1 MRVTAFLLCL
11 LLSVSAIAQKQL
23 PVQYTMT
30 KEQYEAERQKILDA
44 INETQQQLDAI
55 KNDKKAT
62 MSQLRALQNKLADRQ
77 RLIGNINQQLDNID
91 NTIKTSSTEV
101 GTLKQ
106 RLEVLKVRYA
116 QSIRYAYETRSS
128 YDMLAFLFSSN
139 SFNDAMR
146 RMKYLKKFR
155 EFRKQQV
162 EQIRITENQLQHKIG
177 VLNAEKAQKDELL
190 VNQVQQKQVL
200 VKETDEQNKVIQDLK
215 GKESQLLKEIE
226 KNRKTAARID
236 NAIKTMIER
245 EIKRV
250 ADEERKKAELAAK
263 TNAPAKPTAPTKPGK
278 PNVTEAP
285 VAGNNPSVAPRTHEN
300 KTEVQ
305 PLLVTPTDV
314 ALSANFEGNKG
325 KLYWPVEKGYI
336 SDHFGVHPH
345 PVEHQVMV
353 NNSGIDIQTA
363 PGSTARVVF
372 DGEVT
377 NIFSPGENYSIMV
390 KHANFFTVYNNLTN
404 VQVTKGQQVS
414 VKQVLG
420 TVAENSEGIPTV
432 NFQIWKVTSKGTT
445 TLNPE
450 QWIGKAR

>member
-1 MRVTAFLLCL
+1 MRLASLVLCL
-11 LLSVSAIAQKQL
+11 LLCVSGLAQQKQ
-23 PVQYTMT
+23 VVGYTIS
-30 KEQYEAERQKILDA
+30 KEQLEEDRKKYLEAIK
-44 INETQQQLDAI
+44 ETQDQLDAI

-101 GTLKQ
+101 GSLKQ
-106 RLEVLKVRYA
+106 RLELLKVRYA

-155 EFRKQQV
+155 EFRKEQV

-190 VNQVQQKQVL
+190 TSQVQQKQVL

-226 KNRKTAARID
+226 KNRKNARKID
-236 NAIKTMIER
+236 NAIQNIIDR
-245 EIKRV
+245 EIKK
-250 ADEERKKAELAAK
+250 AEEEERKKAALAAK
-263 TNAPAKPTAPTKPGK
+263 AAAAPTKPVAATK
-278 PNVTEAP
+278 PGTVEPPANN
-285 VAGNNPSVAPRTHEN
+285 NNPPVVNPRNREP
-300 KTEVQ
+300 KGEAQ
-305 PLLVTPTDV
+305 PLLLTPTDV

-345 PVEHQVMV
+345 PVEKQVMID
-353 NNSGIDIQTA
+353 NDGIDIQTA
-363 PGSTARVVF
+363 PGSEARAVF
-372 DGEVT
+372 DGVVT
-377 NIFSPGENYSIMV
+377 SVFSVGDNSIV
-390 KHANFFTVYNNLTN
+390 VIQHANYFTVYNNLTN
-404 VQVTKGQQVS
+404 VTVKKDDHVT
-414 VKQVLG
+414 VKQRLG
-420 TVAENSEGIPTV
+420 TVANNDEGIPTIK
-432 NFQIWKVTSKGTT
+432 FQVWKAVKGKSVK
-445 TLNPE
+445 LNPE
-450 QWIGKAR
+450 QWIGRAR

>member
-1 MRVTAFLLCL
+1 MRITAFLLCL
-11 LLSVSAIAQKQL
+11 LLSVTAIAQKQL

-101 GTLKQ
+101 GSLKQ
-106 RLEVLKVRYA
+106 QLERLKIRYA

-128 YDMLAFLFSSN
+128 YDMLAFLFSSSN
-139 SFNDAMR
+139 FNDAMR

-190 VNQVQQKQVL
+190 VSQVQQKQVL

-250 ADEERKKAELAAK
+250 AEEERKKAELAAK
-263 TNAPAKPTAPTKPGK
+263 TAAPAKPANPTKPGA
-278 PNVTEAP
+278 TEAP
-285 VAGNNPSVAPRTHEN
+285 SANNNPPANPRTREP
-300 KTEVQ
+300 KTEIQ
-305 PLLVTPTDV
+305 PLLSTPTDV

-345 PVEHQVMV
+345 AVEKQVMV
-353 NNSGIDIQTA
+353 KNSGIDIQTA
-363 PGSTARVVF
+363 PGAAARAVF
-372 DGEVT
+372 DGVVT
-377 NIFSPGENYSIMV
+377 NIFSTGENYSVMI
-390 KHANFFTVYNNLTN
+390 KHANYFTVYNNLID
-404 VQVTKGQQVS
+404 VQVKKDQPVT
-414 VKQVLG
+414 VKQTLG
-420 TVAENSEGIPTV
+420 SVGNNDDGIPTV
-432 NFQIWKVTSKGTT
+432 NFQIWKVGSKGATT

-450 QWIGKAR
+450 QWIGRAH

>member
-11 LLSVSAIAQKQL
+11 LLSVTAIAQKQL

-101 GTLKQ
+101 GSLKQ
-106 RLEVLKVRYA
+106 QLERLKIRYA

-128 YDMLAFLFSSN
+128 YDMLAFLFSSS

-190 VNQVQQKQVL
+190 VSQVQQKQVL

-226 KNRKTAARID
+226 KNRKTAARIS
-236 NAIKTMIER
+236 NAINTMIER
-245 EIKRV
+245 EIKK
-250 ADEERKKAELAAK
+250 AEEEERKKAELAAK
-263 TNAPAKPTAPTKPGK
+263 ANAPAKPAASTKPAK
-278 PNVTEAP
+278 PGAPEGVTSNEP
-285 VAGNNPSVAPRTHEN
+285 VSPRVREP
-300 KTEVQ
+300 KTELQ

-336 SDHFGVHPH
+336 SGHFGVHPH
-345 PVEHQVMV
+345 PVEHQVMID
-353 NNSGIDIQTA
+353 NDGIDIQTA
-363 PGSTARVVF
+363 AGSEARAVF
-372 DGEVT
+372 DGVVLSV
-377 NIFSPGENYSIMV
+377 FSTGDNSIVVV
-390 KHANFFTVYNNLTN
+390 KHANYFTVYNNLSN
-404 VQVTKGQQVS
+404 VLVKKDQAVS
-414 VKQVLG
+414 VKQPLG
-420 TVAENSEGIPTV
+420 TVAENEEGIPTIK
-432 NFQIWKVTSKGTT
+432 FQIWKAAKGKSTK
-445 TLNPE
+445 LNPE

>member
-1 MRVTAFLLCL
+1 MRVVAFLLCL
-11 LLSVSAIAQKQL
+11 LLSVTAIAQKQL
-23 PVQYTMT
+23 PVQYSMT

-91 NTIKTSSTEV
+91 NTIKTSSSEV

-106 RLEVLKVRYA
+106 QLERLKIRYA

-128 YDMLAFLFSSN
+128 YDMLAFLFSSS

-226 KNRKTAARID
+226 RNRKTAARID

-245 EIKRV
+245 EIKR
-250 ADEERKKAELAAK
+250 AAEEERKKAELAAK
-263 TNAPAKPTAPTKPGK
+263 AATPTKPANPTKPGA
-278 PNVTEAP
+278 TEAP
-285 VAGNNPSVAPRTHEN
+285 SVSNNPPANPRTREP

-372 DGEVT
+372 EGEVT
-377 NIFSPGENYSIMV
+377 NIFSTGDNYSVMV
-390 KHANFFTVYNNLTN
+390 KHANYFTVYNNLTN

-432 NFQIWKVTSKGTT
+432 NFQIWKVGSKGTPA